1 MRTKVWIAS
10 KNGRLYYR
18 SENVPFSS
26 WGQSKNNHD
35 SAFCWIA
42 EVMLGNVFKQLAT
55 EALTVSKNPTVSHI
69 VQKLVEEATVS
80 QLVMVMNAFATDWEA
95 ACSDR

>member
-1 MRTKVWIAS
+1 
-10 KNGRLYYR
+10 
-18 SENVPFSS
+18 
-26 WGQSKNNHD
+26 
-35 SAFCWIA
+35 
-42 EVMLGNVFKQLAT
+42 MLGNVFKQLAT